1 MIYFYQY
8 KITWHMFQY
17 LFSGT
22 KISMKTRAL
31 RFWKVLFNLN
41 HPNWTLKNSKYY
53 NPRSNILNLLIIY
66 GTFIHYVNLFKYFL
80 NRPIGLPVLRK
91 VKVFNLNAQ
100 SSIQMLSI
108 SGNTIHFHCSFFKD
122 KVIPPS
128 GNTSFDVV
136 FLGREEGTVEN
147 TLYIHT
153 SAGSFRFQV
162 KHNDIMKL

>member
-1 MIYFYQY
+1 
-8 KITWHMFQY
+8 MFQY
-17 LFSGT
+17 VFSGT

-53 NPRSNILNLLIIY
+53 NPRSNFFNLWITLLFNIIY
-66 GTFIHYVNLFKYFL
+66 HTFIYYGNLFKYFL

-136 FLGREEGTVEN
+136 FLGREEGLVEN

>member
-1 MIYFYQY
+1 M
-8 KITWHMFQY
+8 
-17 LFSGT
+17 
-22 KISMKTRAL
+22 
-31 RFWKVLFNLN
+31 
-41 HPNWTLKNSKYY
+41 
-53 NPRSNILNLLIIY
+53 
-66 GTFIHYVNLFKYFL
+66 
-80 NRPIGLPVLRK
+80 
-91 VKVFNLNAQ
+91 FNLNAQ

-162 KHNDIMKL
+162 KHNDTMKL

>member
-1 MIYFYQY
+1 MKDIWFYNNTYLYF
-8 KITWHMFQY
+8 
-17 LFSGT
+17 
-22 KISMKTRAL
+22 
-31 RFWKVLFNLN
+31 
-41 HPNWTLKNSKYY
+41 
-53 NPRSNILNLLIIY
+53 
-66 GTFIHYVNLFKYFL
+66 
-80 NRPIGLPVLRK
+80 RPIGLPVLRK
-91 VKVFNLNAQ
+91 VKVFNLNGQ

-136 FLGREEGTVEN
+136 FLGREEGIVEN

-162 KHNDIMKL
+162 KKIKSQDFCIYVMYIFRPESHLTIFFGVIGTR

>member
-1 MIYFYQY
+1 MNIRLIQDML
-8 KITWHMFQY
+8 T
-17 LFSGT
+17 
-22 KISMKTRAL
+22 
-31 RFWKVLFNLN
+31 
-41 HPNWTLKNSKYY
+41 
-53 NPRSNILNLLIIY
+53 SNCTMYIK
-66 GTFIHYVNLFKYFL
+66 FCF
-80 NRPIGLPVLRK
+80 RPIGLPVLRK

-136 FLGREEGTVEN
+136 FLGREEGLVEN

-162 KHNDIMKL
+162 

>member
-1 MIYFYQY
+1 MC
-8 KITWHMFQY
+8 
-17 LFSGT
+17 
-22 KISMKTRAL
+22 
-31 RFWKVLFNLN
+31 
-41 HPNWTLKNSKYY
+41 KYY
-53 NPRSNILNLLIIY
+53 YIYIYLYLYANLH
-66 GTFIHYVNLFKYFL
+66 TIHSFH
-80 NRPIGLPVLRK
+80 RPIGLPVLRK
-91 VKVFNLNAQ
+91 VKVFNLNAH

-136 FLGREEGTVEN
+136 FLGREEGIVEN

-162 KHNDIMKL
+162 N

>member
-1 MIYFYQY
+1 
-8 KITWHMFQY
+8 MFDIF
-17 LFSGT
+17 FSGT

-31 RFWKVLFNLN
+31 KFWKVLFNLN

-53 NPRSNILNLLIIY
+53 NTRSIFFSICYIMYRYYIY
-66 GTFIHYVNLFKYFL
+66 YGNSFQYFL

-162 KHNDIMKL
+162 RHNDIMKL

>member
-1 MIYFYQY
+1 M
-8 KITWHMFQY
+8 
-17 LFSGT
+17 
-22 KISMKTRAL
+22 
-31 RFWKVLFNLN
+31 
-41 HPNWTLKNSKYY
+41 
-53 NPRSNILNLLIIY
+53 
-66 GTFIHYVNLFKYFL
+66 
-80 NRPIGLPVLRK
+80 LRK

-162 KHNDIMKL
+162 RHNDIMKLYIT

>member
-1 MIYFYQY
+1 MYHNFIYFD
-8 KITWHMFQY
+8 
-17 LFSGT
+17 
-22 KISMKTRAL
+22 
-31 RFWKVLFNLN
+31 
-41 HPNWTLKNSKYY
+41 
-53 NPRSNILNLLIIY
+53 
-66 GTFIHYVNLFKYFL
+66 NLFQYFL

-162 KHNDIMKL
+162 KYNDIMKL